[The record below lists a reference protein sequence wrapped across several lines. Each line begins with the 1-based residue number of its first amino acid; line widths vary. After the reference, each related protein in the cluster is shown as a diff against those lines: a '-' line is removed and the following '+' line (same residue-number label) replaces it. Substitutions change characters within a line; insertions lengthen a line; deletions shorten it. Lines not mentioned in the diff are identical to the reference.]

1 MDKNI
6 SRLHKKKIN
15 QAVGLAIGSVV
26 VPVSFAFGDVLSTE
40 GQTYSNNSPTAL
52 EVTADDITL
61 NNNSTV
67 LDLQIDGNADNFV
80 LNNDENK
87 AVEND
92 SLDTAI
98 RFDDDLDGSVNNDG
112 LISSDVYDSDY
123 SAAILVDDRISGDII
138 NGTDTDGP
146 NGGIVS
152 YLFSNSYS
160 LVSVG
165 IEADELTGT
174 IDNSG
179 LILGEADAYGESEQ
193 TSAAGIILNDAG
205 PTASI
210 INNEYDFESND
221 GGGFIVGTS
230 YADYGWYSAA
240 YGIIVSDFIGQGEFA
255 GELVNDGVV
264 LGEAYYGS
272 YTEAYGVKIDDLT
285 GTLINSETGLIYGVA
300 AQADDTANAVGVG
313 FDRITQAGSVS
324 NSGTIL
330 GYSYNEFGNSF
341 GTGLLVHD
349 TVTGDITNNGLI
361 AGLSVSDDE
370 DSYSYSK
377 AYGIDASSLQGTLTN
392 SPNDD
397 SDSLFTGLITG
408 EAFAYSSNDTTVY
421 DGSFR
426 QESYAKGYGVD
437 ISEVDTTGAVI
448 NDSIILGEATS
459 EANLSYLETN
469 SDHGNAV
476 DEDTYYQSQAGTDST
491 GFSGSD
497 LTGSLDNSGL
507 IMGEASSDSDASY
520 DQDLTTTQNT
530 NSVSST
536 TVMLDV
542 YASMDSESYANAYG
556 INLSGDSVNIIN
568 NNGWIIGLADAYST
582 ADLDMSLTAT
592 TDNTYNVESVT
603 QNNYADVDGSG
614 YANAY
619 SNAMAH
625 GIFLDDDTGAGTLI
639 TNGVDGVIG
648 ASAEAYS
655 YAESIV
661 TVSATADGTA
671 TADDYEQV
679 QSIAYAG
686 AYGVHYDQD
695 MAGVLSNSGVIV
707 ATALADAFYDNTLQ
721 LDSRNSYAEAYAYGV
736 KVDYDL
742 TGILNNESSG
752 QIYAS
757 ANADDQDND
766 DYAWAYGVYV
776 DDELLGQINNAGLIS
791 VYAEADNE
799 SIAKGIYV
807 DQEIEGSIYSS
818 GTIEAESDGLYYSK
832 AVGISGES
840 LAGSIQIT
848 DTGEIYASATSSDR
862 SVATGIE
869 INWDM
874 ESGSEILNDGYIS
887 STAETYMLNQSTDV
901 STYGIFVNGEAGD
914 TRGQITNNGLIE
926 SSATLVWDGEES
938 GGTYAESY
946 GILIDGELTLGGA
959 VENNGEIIATAYDQ
973 YDINSAYAYGIAI
986 NEFDESASL
995 INRGTIRALA
1005 GENRDTYDGSDGY
1018 SVHILYGDGT
1028 LDNYGNL
1035 FGSLYLGEEYAGEIS
1050 LDNSGMA
1057 GIIHDGFGLVSE
1069 NYTQRTRGLIGLGV
1083 NSESD
1088 HATFEVDGIA
1098 DFTDSNA
1105 IAMNVGADNTLLDG
1119 DVLDDALYMN
1129 SGLTGASDFRMI
1141 DNNLALNFEA
1151 VEASPGSDDVWDIN
1165 VVATGLT
1172 TINAAQTFM
1181 GNQSGLDAGRILQDG
1196 MDFTNDAFHALDTSW
1211 SPMHRALFEL
1221 GSLST
1226 EAEVS
1231 DAVERTLPALS
1242 GATNQVG
1249 LDVTRT
1255 MTGMLSNRLLST
1267 SGMSS
1272 GNGYIT
1278 NGNLWVKPFGGFADQ
1293 NSNKGVSGYDGNF
1306 AGIASGIDW
1315 GVGDNGRMGVG
1326 VAYARSSMDSDGAAN
1341 QNAVSKNVFASVYGS
1356 YMLTGALQ
1364 LNVQAGY
1371 GKINNENNR
1380 QVNFAGINYR
1390 ARSDYDGD
1398 VATAGV
1404 GLSHLFKASD
1414 TVSWVTSLRTD
1425 YALIDTDSYTEK
1437 GQDALSLNALNL
1449 DVGGYKTEELIVSL
1463 KEEFQYKFTDSAMA
1477 FASIGVGHDAINDK
1491 AKMNANFVGGSFV
1504 NIGNYRV
1511 DPIDRSSTIYT
1522 GALGVDVL
1530 TMSGWTVTGRYDFT
1544 GRSDYTNHVGSLRIV
1559 LPF

>member
-15 QAVGLAIGSVV
+15 QAVGLAIGSLV
-26 VPVSFAFGDVLSTE
+26 VPVSFAFGDVLSTD
-40 GQTYSNNSPTAL
+40 GQTYNNNSPTAL
-52 EVTADDITL
+52 TINADDVTL

-67 LDLQIDGNADNFV
+67 LDLLINDNADNFV

-87 AVEND
+87 EVVND
-92 SLDTAI
+92 AELSAI
-98 RFDDDLDGSVNNDG
+98 RFYDDLDGSINNDG
-112 LISSDVYDSDY
+112 LIVSEVIDSDFA
-123 SAAILVDDRISGDII
+123 SAILVDDRISGDII
-138 NGTDTDGP
+138 NSSDTDGP

-152 YLFSNSYS
+152 LLYSDFLFLS
-160 LVSVG
+160 SVA
-165 IEADELTGT
+165 IQADELTGT

-179 LILGEADAYGESEQ
+179 LILGEADSYGEGTEY
-193 TSAAGIILNDAG
+193 TEAAGIFLNDAG

-210 INNEYDFESND
+210 INNEYDFDSND
-221 GGGFIVGTS
+221 GGFIGAIS
-230 YADYGWYSAA
+230 YADYGFYTSA
-240 YGIIVSDFIGQGEFA
+240 YGILVTDNFGQGEFA

-264 LGEAYYGS
+264 MGEASYAV

-285 GTLINSETGLIYGVA
+285 GTLINSETGLIYGISG
-300 AQADDTANAVGVG
+300 QADDSAYGLGVG

-330 GYSYNEFGNSF
+330 GYAYNEFGNSY
-341 GTGLLVHD
+341 GTGLFVAD
-349 TVTGDITNNGLI
+349 NITGDITNNGVI
-361 AGLSVSDDE
+361 AGWSISADE
-370 DSYSYSK
+370 DGYSYSK
-377 AYGIDASSLQGTLTN
+377 AYGIDANSLQGTLTN

-397 SDSLFTGLITG
+397 SDSAFTGWITG
-408 EAFAYSSNDTTVY
+408 EAFAYANNDIPGY
-421 DGSFR
+421 DGSYS
-426 QESYAKGYGVD
+426 QETYAKGYGVD
-437 ISEVDTTGAVI
+437 IGEVDSSGAVI
-448 NDSIILGEATS
+448 NDSVILGEASSDSNMSYS
-459 EANLSYLETN
+459 ESNT
-469 SDHGNAV
+469 DHGNAV
-476 DEDTYYQSQAGTDST
+476 DEDTYYYSQARAVST
-491 GFSGSD
+491 GFSGGD

-507 IMGEASSDSDASY
+507 ILGEASSYSDVDY

-530 NSVSST
+530 NSTTST
-536 TVMLDV
+536 TAVLDV
-542 YASMDSESYANAYG
+542 YAVMDSESYANAYG

-568 NNGWIIGLADAYST
+568 NNGWIIGLSEADSY
-582 ADLDMSLTAT
+582 ADLDMSLTAIT
-592 TDNTYNVESVT
+592 NNIYNVEGDIR
-603 QNNYADVDGSG
+603 NNNADVDGTG

-625 GIFLDDDTGAGTLI
+625 GIFIDDDTDGGTTI
-639 TNGVDGVIG
+639 TNGEDGVIG
-648 ASAEAYS
+648 AYAAAYS
-655 YAESIV
+655 YAESYV
-661 TVSATADGTA
+661 YVSASADGVEN
-671 TADDYEQV
+671 ADDYEQL

-686 AYGVHYDQD
+686 AYGVHYDSD

-707 ATALADAFYDNTLQ
+707 ATAYAEAYYNNTGE
-721 LDSRNSYAEAYAYGV
+721 LDSRDSYAEAYAFGV

-752 QIYAS
+752 QIYAD
-757 ANADDQDND
+757 ALAFDTDND
-766 DYAWAYGVYV
+766 NYAYAYGIFV

-791 VYAEADNE
+791 VYADAADE
-799 SIAKGIYV
+799 TRATGIDV
-807 DQEIEGSIYSS
+807 EEEIEGSIYIS
-818 GTIEAESDGLYYSK
+818 GYIGAESDGLFYSK
-832 AVGISGES
+832 AVGIHGES
-840 LAGSIQIT
+840 LAGNIEIA
-848 DTGEIYASATSSDR
+848 DTGEIYTYATSSDE
-862 SVATGIE
+862 SIATGIE
-869 INWDM
+869 ITWDM
-874 ESGSEILNDGYIS
+874 ESGSEILNNGLIS
-887 STAETYMLNQSTDV
+887 STAETYMLNSANAA
-901 STYGIFVNGEAGD
+901 SYGIHVNGEAGD

-959 VENNGEIIATAYDQ
+959 VENNGEIIATAYNQ
-973 YDINSAYAYGIAI
+973 YDITSKEAYGIAI
-986 NEFDESASL
+986 NDFDESASL

-1005 GENRDTYDGSDGY
+1005 GEDRDTYDGNDGY
-1018 SVHILYGDGT
+1018 SINIRYGDGT
-1028 LDNYGNL
+1028 VDNYGNL
-1035 FGSLYLGEEYAGEIS
+1035 FGSLYLGEDSGDEIS

-1057 GIIHDGFGLVSE
+1057 GIIHNGFGFVSE

-1098 DFTDSNA
+1098 DFTASNA

-1119 DVLDDALYMN
+1119 DVLDNALSMN

-1151 VEASPGSDDVWDIN
+1151 VESTPGSDDVWDIN

-1356 YMLTGALQ
+1356 YMLTDALQ

-1380 QVNFAGINYR
+1380 QVNFAGINYS

-1449 DVGGYKTEELIVSL
+1449 DVDGYKTEELIVSL

>member
-26 VPVSFAFGDVLSTE
+26 VPVSFAFGDVLSTDGE
-40 GQTYSNNSPTAL
+40 TYNNNTPTAL
-52 EVTADDITL
+52 TIDADDVTL

-67 LDLQIDGNADNFV
+67 IDLLIDGSADNFV

-87 AVEND
+87 EVVND
-92 SLDTAI
+92 DELSAI
-98 RFDDDLDGSVNNDG
+98 RFYDDLDGSVNNDG
-112 LISSDVYDSDY
+112 LILSEVFDSDY
-123 SAAILVDDRISGDII
+123 ASAIQVYDRISGDII

-152 YLFSNSYS
+152 YLYS
-160 LVSVG
+160 DTYDAFSVG

-179 LILGEADAYGESEQ
+179 LILGEAESYGESEE
-193 TSAAGIILNDAG
+193 TAAAGIYLNDAG

-210 INNEYDFESND
+210 INNEYDDESND
-221 GGGFIVGTS
+221 GGIIVASS
-230 YADYGWYSAA
+230 YGDYGYYSAA
-240 YGIIVSDFIGQGEFA
+240 YGILVSDFLGQGEFA

-264 LGEAYYGS
+264 MGEASYGV

-285 GTLINSETGLIYGVA
+285 GTLINSETGFIYGIA
-300 AQADDTANAVGVG
+300 GQADEDANGIGVA

-324 NSGTIL
+324 NSGAIF
-330 GYSYNEFGNSF
+330 GYSYNDYGNSRA
-341 GTGLLVHD
+341 TGLVVD
-349 TVTGDITNNGLI
+349 DNATGDITNNGLI
-361 AGLSVSDDE
+361 AGFSVSYDE
-370 DSYSYSK
+370 DNYTYSE
-377 AYGIDASSLQGTLTN
+377 AYGVRIGSLQGTLTN
-392 SPNDD
+392 STNDD
-397 SDSLFTGLITG
+397 SDSLFTGFIQG
-408 EAFAYSSNDTTVY
+408 EAFAYATNTSTDYDSSFT
-421 DGSFR
+421 
-426 QESYAKGYGVD
+426 ESAYTLGYGVY
-437 ISEVDTTGAVI
+437 IGEVDYTGTVI
-448 NDSIILGEATS
+448 NDSVILGEATS
-459 EANLSYLETN
+459 GANLSYLEDN
-469 SDHGNAV
+469 SNHGDAI
-476 DEDTYYQSQAGTDST
+476 DEDTYYYSQAEAEAS
-491 GFSGSD
+491 GFGGYD

-507 IMGEASSDSDASY
+507 IMGEATSDSDASY
-520 DQDLTTTQNT
+520 YQDLTTTQSS
-530 NSVSST
+530 NSAISSSA
-536 TVMLDV
+536 VLDV

-556 INLSGDSVNIIN
+556 INLASDSVNIIN
-568 NNGWIIGLADAYST
+568 NNGWIIGLAE
-582 ADLDMSLTAT
+582 ADSFADVDMSLSAT
-592 TDNTYNVESVT
+592 TNNIYDVEGSI
-603 QNNYADVDGSG
+603 QNNTADVDGTG
-614 YANAY
+614 YASAY
-619 SNAMAH
+619 SNAMSH
-625 GIFLDDDTGAGTLI
+625 GIFLDDDTDAGTLI
-639 TNGVDGVIG
+639 TNGVDGLIG
-648 ASAEAYS
+648 AYAAAYS

-679 QSIAYAG
+679 ESIAYAG
-686 AYGVHYDQD
+686 AYGVHYDRD
-695 MAGVLSNSGVIV
+695 MAGVLSNSGIIA
-707 ATALADAFYDNTLQ
+707 ATAYADAFYDNTGQ
-721 LDSRNSYAEAYAYGV
+721 LDTRDSYAEAYAYGV

-752 QIYAS
+752 QIYAD
-757 ANADDQDND
+757 AVADDQDND
-766 DYAWAYGVYV
+766 DYAMAYGVYV
-776 DDELLGQINNAGLIS
+776 DDELMGQINNAGLIS
-791 VYAEADNE
+791 VYASADNE
-799 SIAKGIYV
+799 SVAGGIYV
-807 DQEIEGSIYSS
+807 EEEIEGSIYNS
-818 GTIEAESDGLYYSK
+818 GTIDAESDGLYYSE
-832 AVGISGES
+832 AVGIHGES
-840 LAGSIQIT
+840 LAGSIQIA
-848 DTGEIYASATSSDR
+848 DTGEIYASATSDDR

-869 INWDM
+869 INSDM

-887 STAETYMLNQSTDV
+887 ASAQTYMENSAGA

-926 SSATLVWDGEES
+926 SSATNVWDEKAS

-946 GILIDGELTLGGA
+946 GIYIEGDLTLGGA

-973 YDINSAYAYGIAI
+973 YDVNSAHAYGIGI
-986 NEFDESASL
+986 DVLDESASL

-1005 GENRDTYDGSDGY
+1005 GENRDTYNGLEGY
-1018 SVHILYGDGT
+1018 SVYIYNGDGT
-1028 LDNYGNL
+1028 LDNDGNL
-1035 FGSLYLGEEYAGEIS
+1035 FGSLQLGEDTGDEIS

-1057 GIIHDGFGLVSE
+1057 GIIHDGYGFVSE
-1069 NYTQRTRGLIGLGV
+1069 NYTQHTRGLIGLGV
-1083 NSESD
+1083 KSEAN
-1088 HATFEVDGIA
+1088 HASFEVDGIA

-1105 IAMNVGADNTLLDG
+1105 IAMNVGADHTLFDG
-1119 DVLDDALYMN
+1119 DNLDNALYMN

-1196 MDFTNDAFHALDTSW
+1196 MDFTSDAFHALDTSW

-1449 DVGGYKTEELIVSL
+1449 DVDGYKTEELIVSL